1 VTPSPELESLAQ
13 PIAPERPCGANLE
26 DGPVL
31 STLNALRVF
40 GQSTPWETPPAW
52 PAIREQALAALH
64 ASKDLRVL
72 AHLGAAVVRTEGLGA
87 FCDVLGVADRWL
99 TDYWDTV
106 YPGLED
112 EAVFRR
118 NALSCFAD
126 RIAVIDAV
134 RRAPLISSR
143 QLGSFSLRDVELA
156 QGQIPP
162 TDSDTNPPQASQ
174 MTAAFA
180 SVPVE
185 ELTSLEGQVAH
196 GIEALKHVDGRM
208 REAVGTDGAPD
219 LQPLATLLQRTQKL
233 LKEQRAARPDA
244 VPEEGNGATGPG
256 VGPAGALGPIR
267 SRQDAIRALDAVAA
281 YFRQQEPSSPVPLF
295 IDRAKRLVAKDFLE
309 VLADVVPDALAQA
322 RQASGIRDGAGGT

>member
-13 PIAPERPCGANLE
+13 PIAPEHPCGANLE

-40 GQSTPWETPPAW
+40 GQSTAWETPPAW
-52 PAIREQALAALH
+52 PAIREQALTALH
-64 ASKDLRVL
+64 SSKDLRVL

-126 RIAVIDAV
+126 RVAVIDAV

-143 QLGSFSLRDVELA
+143 QLGSFSLRDMELA
-156 QGQIPP
+156 QGQIPA
-162 TDSDTNPPQASQ
+162 TETDTNPPQTAQ
-174 MTAAFA
+174 LTAAFA
-180 SVPVE
+180 SVPIE
-185 ELTSLEGQVAH
+185 QLTSLEGQVAS
-196 GIEALKHVDGRM
+196 GIEALKHVDGKM
-208 REAVGTDGAPD
+208 REAVGSDAAPD
-219 LQPLATLLQRTQKL
+219 LQPLTTLLQRTQKL

-244 VPEEGNGATGPG
+244 VPEEGNGATGPDAAG
-256 VGPAGALGPIR
+256 GALGPIR
-267 SRQDAIRALDAVAA
+267 TRQDAIRALDAVAA

-322 RQASGIRDGAGGT
+322 RQAGGIRDGAGGR

>member
-13 PIAPERPCGANLE
+13 PIAPEHPCGANLE

-31 STLNALRVF
+31 STFNALRVF
-40 GQSTPWETPPAW
+40 GQSTPWETPPEW
-52 PAIREQALAALH
+52 PVVREQALTALH
-64 ASKDLRVL
+64 SSKDLRVL

-87 FCDVLGVADRWL
+87 FCDVLGVADLWL
-99 TDYWDTV
+99 TQYWDTV

-126 RIAVIDAV
+126 RVAVIDAV
-134 RRAPLISSR
+134 RRAPLVSSR
-143 QLGSFSLRDVELA
+143 ALGNFSLRDIELA
-156 QGQIPP
+156 QGQIQA
-162 TDSDTNPPQASQ
+162 TESDTNPPQTAQ
-174 MTAAFA
+174 LTAAFS
-180 SVPVE
+180 SVPIE
-185 ELTSLEGQVAH
+185 QLTSLEGQVAH
-196 GIEALKHVDGRM
+196 GIEALKHVDGKM
-208 REAVGTDGAPD
+208 REAVGSDAAPD

-233 LKEQRAARPDA
+233 LKEQRAAHPDA
-244 VPEEGNGATGPG
+244 VPDQGNGAAGPDAG
-256 VGPAGALGPIR
+256 AGGALGPIR
-267 SRQDAIRALDAVAA
+267 TRQDAIRALDAVAS

-322 RQASGIRDGAGGT
+322 RQAGGIRDGAGGR